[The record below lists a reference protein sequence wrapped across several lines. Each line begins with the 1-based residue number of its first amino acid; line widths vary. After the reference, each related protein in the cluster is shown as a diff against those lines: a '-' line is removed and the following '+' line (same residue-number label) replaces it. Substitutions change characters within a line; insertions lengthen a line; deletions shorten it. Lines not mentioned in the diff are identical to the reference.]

1 MGTQQDNYEN
11 DPYIKQSQQNNAIKN
26 LYTNQ
31 SLNSYDFYSSPNS
44 NANLKKL
51 SEQQEKLNTTAF
63 QNPIKIVRNS
73 IALDQDAYNHYFY
86 YIKFEYTCDRIV
98 YANIY
103 FNTEFNP
110 NNADLPFKPSPPF
123 EDKTIKIWFPA
134 GENVKYQDPN
144 LKIDM
149 EYFIRNR
156 VYDKKLTDLILE
168 FYVMDQ
174 NKQFVEC
181 TLATFCSITFKP
193 GTSDY
198 KIKYLF
204 QKVKVRGSQWYHIE
218 DVYGLTTED
227 NLCNICCV
235 NPRNTFFLP
244 CKHSY
249 TCQDCAIL
257 IRGKDD
263 RCPICRN
270 KIKDSVILTNVN
282 ENPND
287 VNNANDQGNN
297 SNNQNNANQNQN
309 FYPVPEN

>member
-1 MGTQQDNYEN
+1 MGNDQDNYEN

-26 LYTNQ
+26 LYSNQ
-31 SLNSYDFYSSPNS
+31 SLSSYDFLSSPNTT
-44 NANLKKL
+44 ANVKQL

-63 QNPIKIVRNS
+63 QNPIKLVRNS
-73 IALDQDAYNHYFY
+73 LHLEQDAYNRSSY
-86 YIKFEYTCDRIV
+86 YILFEYTCDRTV

-103 FNTEFNP
+103 LNTEFNP
-110 NNADLPFKPSPPF
+110 SNKDLPFKPSQPF
-123 EDKTIKIWFPA
+123 EDKIIKIWFPA
-134 GENVKYQDPN
+134 GQNVKFQDPN

-156 VYDKKLTDLILE
+156 VYDRKLTDLILE

-174 NKQFVEC
+174 NNQFVEV

-193 GTSDY
+193 GTFDY

-218 DVYGLTTED
+218 DIYGLTTED
-227 NLCNICCV
+227 NLCAICCV

-249 TCQDCAIL
+249 TCQECAIL
-257 IRGKDD
+257 IRAKDD
-263 RCPICRN
+263 KCPICRE

-282 ENPND
+282 ANPENL
-287 VNNANDQGNN
+287 NNENQEGNN
-297 SNNQNNANQNQN
+297 LNYNNNNNANQS
-309 FYPVPEN
+309 YPVPEN

>member
-1 MGTQQDNYEN
+1 MGNHQDNYEN

-31 SLNSYDFYSSPNS
+31 SLNSFDFSPSNNS
-44 NANLKKL
+44 NTNIKKL

-73 IALDQDAYNHYFY
+73 ISLEQDAYNRSFY
-86 YIKFEYTCDRIV
+86 YIQFEYSCDRTV
-98 YANIY
+98 YANFY
-103 FNTEFNP
+103 LNTEFNP
-110 NNADLPFKPSPPF
+110 NNMDLPFKPSQPF
-123 EDKTIKIWFPA
+123 EDKIIKIWFPA
-134 GENVKYQDPN
+134 GENVKFQDPN

-156 VYDKKLTDLILE
+156 IYDKKLTDLILE

-174 NKQFVEC
+174 NNQFVEC
-181 TLATFCSITFKP
+181 TLAIFCSITFKP
-193 GTSDY
+193 GTYDY

-218 DVYGLTTED
+218 DIYGLTTED
-227 NLCNICCV
+227 NLCEICCV

-249 TCQDCAIL
+249 TCQECAIL
-257 IRGKDD
+257 IRAKDD
-263 RCPICRN
+263 KCPICRE
-270 KIKDSVILTNVN
+270 KITDSVILKNVN
-282 ENPND
+282 ANPEDNINENEIGNDLNSPNN
-287 VNNANDQGNN
+287 VNQA
-297 SNNQNNANQNQN
+297 S
-309 FYPVPEN
+309 YPVPEN